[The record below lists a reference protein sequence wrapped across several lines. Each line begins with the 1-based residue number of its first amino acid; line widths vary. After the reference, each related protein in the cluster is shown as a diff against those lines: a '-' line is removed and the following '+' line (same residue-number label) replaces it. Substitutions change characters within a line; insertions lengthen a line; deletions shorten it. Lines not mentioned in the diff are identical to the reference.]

1 MDCSNFLQDKS
12 EYGVPRRWKVEDP
25 EVADY
30 IIGVCK
36 RWKERS
42 GCDGMRLDSAHL
54 QPASF

>member
-1 MDCSNFLQDKS
+1 M
-12 EYGVPRRWKVEDP
+12 PRRWKVEDP